1 MKHRDGI
8 LATSPLAAKEADK
21 AGPLAS
27 DGDAQD
33 GQADRGIADMHE
45 LEVHKLEVR
54 ELKLAGFEGPLA
66 GRLYRAAADG
76 RRDLL
81 IVFFHG
87 GGFVDGDLDEADGFL
102 RRLADA
108 TGYPVV
114 LSATYTLAPV
124 KPFPAAVEDA
134 HAVLGWA
141 TKHKAKLGWTGK
153 RMLVAGIE
161 AGGNVAAVAAMMSR
175 DRGAPQLAG
184 QILIMPML
192 DPGLSTCS
200 MREMPTCADEA
211 RVVDDCVAAYRGY
224 LPHAADRSHPYASPL
239 QSSRLKRLPPALIL
253 STDDDP
259 LRDEAE
265 AYGAMLIGAGVRTTV
280 RRLPPAQLQEP
291 NARNECACTGQVLFE
306 IANFIAG
313 LDAGPAPPRR

>member
-1 MKHRDGI
+1 VSAIGMPQ
-8 LATSPLAAKEADK
+8 S
-21 AGPLAS
+21 
-27 DGDAQD
+27 
-33 GQADRGIADMHE
+33 QADQAVAGEHQ
-45 LEVHKLEVR
+45 LEVR
-54 ELKLAGFEGPLA
+54 ALEVAGFEGPLA
-66 GRLYRAAADG
+66 GRLYRAAVDG
-76 RRDLL
+76 RRELL

-87 GGFVDGDLDEADGFL
+87 GGFVDGGLDEVDVFL

-108 TGYPVV
+108 SGYPVV
-114 LSATYTLAPV
+114 LSSTYTLAPV

-134 HAVLGWA
+134 HAVLSWA
-141 TKHKAKLGWTGK
+141 TQNKVKLGWTGK

-161 AGGNVAAVAAMMSR
+161 AGGNIAAVAAMMAR

-200 MREMPTCADEA
+200 MREMPTDVDEA
-211 RVVDDCVAAYRGY
+211 RVVDECVAAYRGY

-239 QSSRLKRLPPALIL
+239 QSSRLKMLPPALIL
-253 STDDDP
+253 TTDDDP

-265 AYGAMLIGAGVRTTV
+265 AYSTKLIGAGVRTTV
-280 RRLPPAQLQEP
+280 RRLAAAQLQEP
-291 NARNECACTGQVLFE
+291 NARNECACTGHVLYE

-313 LDAGPAPPRR
+313 LEGGPAMKLAIS